1 MALQDAKSNYQFN
14 WKVNQSQVLENR
26 RSITGYAANFHLAK
40 ISGKLRYSI
49 EQNIESKNY
58 NPNDLG
64 FLYNPNEFNTNSSI
78 SYRIINP
85 SKLFINYN
93 SSIEFEY
100 NQLYSPR
107 KFTEFD
113 LKFSQ
118 IATFKKLLNLG
129 FICKD
134 PTCKRT

>member
-1 MALQDAKSNYQFN
+1 MS
-14 WKVNQSQVLENR
+14 ENKIR
-26 RSITGYAANFHLAK
+26 TNGYAANFELAK

-49 EQNIESKNY
+49 KHNIESKNY

-64 FLYNPNEFNTNSSI
+64 FLYNSNEFNTNSSI

-85 SKLFINYN
+85 SKLFINYK

-100 NQLYSPR
+100 NQLYHPR

-118 IATFKKLLNLG
+118 IATFKNYLTWGLYAKLQPVKEHDYFEEEL
-129 FICKD
+129 D
-134 PTCKRT
+134 